1 MKKIVCIWLLILM
14 MHSAVIAQ
22 NETTWTAL
30 KVKKA
35 NTILQVTGKVIPQ
48 EGALSIE
55 SSRFQGRIVN
65 LLKREGERVK
75 IGDPL
80 FTVSSAE
87 CVTLVQEEAVAEKL
101 NLKELLDSTLKRQ
114 KQLGLDIQGDSC
126 VMLASHAG
134 TINKINVGNGTAFNL
149 GDPLLTIVD
158 IGKLTIEL
166 DIPENQISQVRVGQ
180 QVKVRF
186 SSLPDQVFQTSIQ
199 HILPSIDPMTRMATV
214 RLRPIVSS
222 VSVLDALVFAEINQI
237 EGYSLYSVPS
247 QSLVFFEDVRY
258 VIKKIQVKGVVQYK
272 IVPVQVVD
280 ENEDESMIRPL
291 RSADLSLGNQIATD
305 GAIYL
310 FRKLKNEKTH

>member
-1 MKKIVCIWLLILM
+1 MKKIVSLMLALSLIT
-14 MHSAVIAQ
+14 SVVFAQ
-22 NETTWTAL
+22 ADVTWVPL
-30 KVKKA
+30 KIKEA
-35 NTILQVTGKVIPQ
+35 NTILQVSGKVIPQ
-48 EGALSIE
+48 EGALSVE

-75 IGDPL
+75 AGDPL

-186 SSLPDQVFQTSIQ
+186 SSLPDQVFKTSIQ
-199 HILPSIDPMTRMATV
+199 HILPSIDPTTRMATV
-214 RLRPIVSS
+214 RLRPIASS

-237 EGYSLYSVPS
+237 EGYSVYSVPS
-247 QSLVFFEDVRY
+247 QSLVFFEDARY
-258 VIKKIQVKGVVQYK
+258 VIKKIQIKGVVQYK
-272 IVPVQVVD
+272 IVQVQVID

-291 RSADLSLGNQIATD
+291 RAVDLGLGNQIAAD

-310 FRKLKNEKTH
+310 FKKLKNEKNN